1 MCIFENHVQCVY
13 TYYIILC
20 TVYTNIYLYIHIHA
34 HTHFGFTSFPHHQ
47 TPFMHTFRTHSH
59 GALSPTSCATY
70 LTTFHSWPLDQ
81 APPAGPRSRF
91 QRSALRCCKAHR
103 AHSSSAAKV
112 SLMGGCNSASV
123 RSDTCAKPSRP
134 PKPHKKHGLC
144 KMTSL
149 LKTAIVEFH
158 VYAFSNK
165 LVRLTIRW
173 SVLISLKNHTK
184 LPNKTSPTIKRHEP

>member
-1 MCIFENHVQCVY
+1 MYIYLYMYIYIYVYIYVYIY
-13 TYYIILC
+13 TYVYI
-20 TVYTNIYLYIHIHA
+20 LYIHIHA

-47 TPFMHTFRTHSH
+47 TPGRTPDIPTEPFPS
-59 GALSPTSCATY
+59 STSCATY

-81 APPAGPRSRF
+81 APPARTRSRF

-134 PKPHKKHGLC
+134 PKPHKKDWLC
-144 KMTSL
+144 KMISL

-158 VYAFSNK
+158 VYAFSCP
-165 LVRLTIRW
+165 T
-173 SVLISLKNHTK
+173 SL
-184 LPNKTSPTIKRHEP
+184 